1 MCSLRNIYLCTHPV
15 TTTRS
20 RCRIFLS
27 LMPLPSHGHSIQG
40 TSYFLPHS
48 FSNELLDSL
57 LYFLRENKTSSI
69 TFLSITVP
77 PLPDSHV
84 RWSEP
89 PLLSVIPVH
98 PELRCP
104 VLRSENEEVEKTL
117 VFLNYP
123 QDSSFL
129 SKEQRTVGERRPVG
143 IFPMEA
149 ARSSTF
155 PLMEPSSSY
164 YLNSPA

>member
-1 MCSLRNIYLCTHPV
+1 MYAPSNYHQITMQNIFITHA
-15 TTTRS
+15 
-20 RCRIFLS
+20 
-27 LMPLPSHGHSIQG
+27 PSQSWTLHTGNQL
-40 TSYFLPHS
+40 FFFPHS